1 MKLYVTSVEHA
12 GRILAVKLSAFD
24 LDGQEGLSIPGS
36 EEVSALKEVGAGVGG
51 TIGTSFTFASSAKD
65 QLIAEA
71 ARGVMQGA
79 SQLLQKK
86 LRTIKVTVKSGHRL
100 FLVQAK

>member
-12 GRILAVKLSAFD
+12 GRILAVKLSTFD

-51 TIGTSFTFASSAKD
+51 TIRNE
-65 QLIAEA
+65 LHL
-71 ARGVMQGA
+71 RLV
-79 SQLLQKK
+79 SQPFGGIIFQIG
-86 LRTIKVTVKSGHRL
+86 R
-100 FLVQAK
+100 